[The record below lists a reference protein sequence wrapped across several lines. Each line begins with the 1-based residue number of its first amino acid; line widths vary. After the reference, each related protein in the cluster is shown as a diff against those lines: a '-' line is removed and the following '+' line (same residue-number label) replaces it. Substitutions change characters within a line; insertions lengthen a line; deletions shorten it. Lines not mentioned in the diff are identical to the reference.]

1 MKLLKIAALA
11 AVMGIGSAQAAS
23 VAFSSVT
30 GTPGVTGI
38 AFAHDGNYPELGQY
52 WQEETAW
59 WDAWLTPNQ
68 YLVFAFD
75 KPYQIT
81 GFTASLDNNDNYRID
96 LSTDGEVWTP
106 YAVVLGEDYGDPIA
120 MVDGGMDTFAP
131 ASVATRDYFSF
142 ARVRATGGD
151 KYYSVGELQFSGVAA
166 PIPEPETL
174 ALMLGGIAALG
185 LKLRRRAG

>member
-1 MKLLKIAALA
+1 MKPLKIAALA

-23 VAFSSVT
+23 VEFSSVT
-30 GTPGVTGI
+30 GTPGVTGT
-38 AFAHDGNYPELGQY
+38 AFAHDGNYPALGQF
-52 WQEETAW
+52 WQDETAW

-68 YLVFAFD
+68 YLVFAFA

-96 LSTDGEVWTP
+96 LSSDGEVWTP
-106 YAVVLGEDYGDPIA
+106 YAVVLSEDYGDPIA

-131 ASVATRDYFSF
+131 ASVATRDYFSY

-151 KYYSVGELQFSGVAA
+151 KFYSVGELQFNGVAA

-185 LKLRRRAG
+185 LKLRRRAS